1 MRGYY
6 VHGLDLPSHI
16 NQGNEMKT
24 INTTASQMKQFTV
37 ATGER
42 LASLGGGTVSAVVP
56 SDSVDTVGFRRRLGF
71 RTDCLEAGRFF
82 WKGNV
87 AFNKVDVDFSAST
100 RVGAEG
106 DLTGYSYE
114 YLVFEPVFAEGT
126 PDYLISVVIKHVM
139 DDNYQAALLKESVAC
154 VE

>member
-1 MRGYY
+1 M
-6 VHGLDLPSHI
+6 VWISQAL
-16 NQGNEMKT
+16 NQGNKM
-24 INTTASQMKQFTV
+24 NTKSKIVGNFTV

-42 LASLGGGTVSAVVP
+42 LASLGGGTVSAVVH

-126 PDYLISVVIKHVM
+126 PDYLSSVVIKHVM